1 MEVKWILAAIL
12 FKELAKSIFLAFL
25 VGFCCLVYGKMEEHL
40 FTNNTLG
47 LERHSGF
54 TSTKFISPPEFH
66 TVEHLPFSIQHN
78 SKQHQ
83 SGTPV
88 VNGGASSVAA
98 AATPP
103 SSPHSSPTFTASSS
117 AMNGGDRRS
126 AKEEDHVKSP
136 SSSSSSHGST
146 SPPSNSSSPHHP
158 LFSHGV
164 CRWTGCETPL
174 EGAAEFRRHLE
185 REHVLNDRSTAQTR
199 VQVQI
204 VSQLKLQLKKEEDR
218 LEAMMR
224 HLHPKETEQQQQQ
237 GSNSS
242 NHHHGQ
248 HPRHHDAAPPA
259 KSRRKRS
266 PQGRAGGGGGG
277 NGASG
282 LQIDAIFGGLGT
294 IPVPPV
300 PSAEHRHSVHP
311 PPPPPPPL
319 APHLPTAPAAP
330 PPPPHHHPHFSN
342 GVAENGGGGGP
353 VRGRP
358 SGKGASNKIPL
369 PLYLEG
375 TSPPPP
381 PAASRSVNGGGGG
394 GRAGLDPEDEISR
407 NRDFYRT
414 QDVRPP
420 FTYAAL
426 IRQVCTQLFIES
438 SQGAI
443 WESGFSPR

>member
-1 MEVKWILAAIL
+1 M
-12 FKELAKSIFLAFL
+12 
-25 VGFCCLVYGKMEEHL
+25 GFCCLVYGKVEEHL
-40 FTNNTLG
+40 FTNNNLG
-47 LERHSGF
+47 LERHSAF

-66 TVEHLPFSIQHN
+66 TVEHLHSSLSQHD
-78 SKQHQ
+78 SKQHH

-88 VNGGASSVAA
+88 VNGGASSVAT

-136 SSSSSSHGST
+136 PSSSSSHGST
-146 SPPSNSSSPHHP
+146 SPPSNSSSQHHP

-224 HLHPKETEQQQQQ
+224 HLHPKEAEQQQQQ
-237 GSNSS
+237 RNNS

-248 HPRHHDAAPPA
+248 RPRHHDAAPPA

-266 PQGRAGGGGGG
+266 PQGRAGGGG

-319 APHLPTAPAAP
+319 APHLPTAPA
-330 PPPPHHHPHFSN
+330 PPPPHHHHHLSN

-375 TSPPPP
+375 ASPPPP
-381 PAASRSVNGGGGG
+381 PPASRSVNGGGGG

-426 IRQVCTQLFIES
+426 IRQVCTQLYIES

-443 WESGFSPR
+443 WESGFLSP